1 MPLIGARA
9 TASRCYFGEK
19 EEPGAPVITSSTPG
33 PSFLSIAFDAPT
45 FNGGLTIT
53 RYEQAFSTDNS
64 TWSPW
69 ALASSSTSPPTSPVT
84 ISGLTN
90 GQAYYVKIRAVNSMG
105 VGPESNVWNT
115 TTTPSTTP
123 DAPTLSSVT
132 RGYRQ
137 LTVAFTAP
145 AFNGGSAIT
154 DYQFSTNNGT
164 SWTSM
169 AQSGTTAYVIT
180 GLADF
185 TSYNVRVRA
194 VNAAGSGSSSNMLA
208 GITAGLTNAPSGLSA
223 GSNGVSQSPLSWTA
237 PESNASPISDYIVQR
252 STFSNFSSDVVTFSD
267 GVSTSTSTTVTGLS
281 ASITY
286 YFRVAAVNQVGQS
299 GWSSIVSA
307 TTAGVPSQVSTPTS
321 SSGDRVFTI
330 SWSTP
335 AGNGSN
341 ITSYS
346 VQYSSN
352 NGSSWSTAEPISI
365 GSTEFINRTKT
376 WILNNNVS
384 YVGRV
389 LATNAVGTGAYSPAS
404 TARTPAFS
412 APVFVSASANYNS
425 ESTPG
430 ERRIEWTINPTDV
443 RDSTSTAGTT
453 TRIYLQ
459 RMVANNTYSTPETTE
474 QLVATYT
481 GNQNYSGS
489 GTSFTNSGTVTAGQQ
504 YRIRAEQFSSQD
516 TGYIVGTAW
525 INLAVIGQQ
534 SRQPENVESWRDD
547 GLSTLYTLTGLV
559 NGNSFTATSTGI
571 PGTNSTSVGSVQYSL
586 EYFDVV
592 VNPRGVAS
600 ASTTSRYIFL
610 RCSQSSTAYTTNSI
624 SSPSYQW
631 PGASNTADMNY
642 RWDSTKPSDFGPTFS
657 AIPFG
662 NAGAGIVR
670 IDGEGLNNYSTDPDQ
685 RLQVTVTAKGNKRTR
700 ISTTPAPITW

>member
-53 RYEQAFSTDNS
+53 RYEQAFSTDDI

-69 ALASSSTSPPTSPVT
+69 ALAISSTSPPTSPVR
-84 ISGLTN
+84 INGLTN
-90 GQAYYVKIRAVNSMG
+90 GQAYYVKIRAINSMG

-154 DYQFSTNNGT
+154 DYEFSTNNGT

-169 AQSGTTAYVIT
+169 AQSDTTDYAIT

-194 VNAAGSGSSSNMLA
+194 VNAAGSGSGSNMLA

-223 GSNGVSQSPLSWTA
+223 GSNGVFQSPLSWTA

-335 AGNGSN
+335 AGNGSSV
-341 ITSYS
+341 TSYT

-352 NGSSWSTAEPISI
+352 GGSSWSTAETFSS
-365 GSTEFINRTKT
+365 GSSEFTNRTKS
-376 WILNNNVS
+376 WVLNNGVS

-389 LATNAVGTGAYSPAS
+389 LATNAVGNGAYSSAS
-404 TARTPAFS
+404 TARTPVFS
-412 APVFVSASANYNS
+412 APVLTANASYNS
-425 ESTPG
+425 EA
-430 ERRIEWTINPTDV
+430 EKDVRRITWSVDPTDV
-443 RDSTSTAGTT
+443 RSSTSSAGTT
-453 TRIYLQ
+453 TRVYLQ
-459 RMVANNTYSTPETTE
+459 RMNTDNTPSHAE
-474 QLVATYT
+474 QLIATYT
-481 GNQNYSGS
+481 GNATNGS
-489 GTSFTNSGTVTAGQQ
+489 FGTSFTTSGTVAAGQQ
-504 YRIRAEQFSSQD
+504 YRIRAEQFSSED
-516 TGYIVGTAW
+516 TGYVVGTAW
-525 INLAVIGQQ
+525 INLTVIAQQ
-534 SRQPENVESWRDD
+534 SRQPDPVVTSSVVQNVVVYTTGTFKIDRRSFSQ
-547 GLSTLYTLTGLV
+547 LSTK
-559 NGNSFTATSTGI
+559 FI
-571 PGTNSTSVGSVQYSL
+571 PGVNTTTGGSVRYSIK
-586 EYFDVV
+586 YFEISAVGQDSS
-592 VNPRGVAS
+592 S
-600 ASTTSRYIFL
+600 ASSTRRNFMVLYAANDTAGNIIT
-610 RCSQSSTAYTTNSI
+610 QSSPN
-624 SSPSYQW
+624 
-631 PGASNTADMNY
+631 SNTWQSPIGTFLDY
-642 RWDSTKPSDFGPTFS
+642 TWDITPDT
-657 AIPFG
+657 PFG
-662 NAGAGIVR
+662 NAGAGR
-670 IDGEGLNNYSTDPDQ
+670 
-685 RLQVTVTAKGNKRTR
+685 VTVVGGGSLATSWGTEQIWVTMTAYGDKQTWT
-700 ISTTPAPITW
+700 STPQPLITW